1 MKKLIFITL
10 SIIVFSCENKTK
22 DTITKDRTEPQKNFV
37 VNIKFKT
44 NKVGEIKLALYNIVP
59 NTSQNVWIQI
69 NEEVVATTTLD
80 NVTAN
85 FGENISNSFRIG
97 FDNKIERKFEF
108 EWIRISYGKREIE
121 IYPEDLTQYFTRN
134 EFIVQNPISLEL
146 ETKKINGKYNP
157 LLFLKKEYLIDL
169 RQE

>member
-69 NEEVVATTTLD
+69 NEEVVATPTLD

-85 FGENISNSFRIG
+85 F
-97 FDNKIERKFEF
+97 
-108 EWIRISYGKREIE
+108 
-121 IYPEDLTQYFTRN
+121 
-134 EFIVQNPISLEL
+134 
-146 ETKKINGKYNP
+146 
-157 LLFLKKEYLIDL
+157 
-169 RQE
+169 

>member
-22 DTITKDRTEPQKNFV
+22 DTITKDRTEPPKNFV

-69 NEEVVATTTLD
+69 NEEVVATPTLD

-97 FDNKIERKFEF
+97 FDNKTERKFEF

-121 IYPEDLTQYFTRN
+121 IYPEDLTQYFTLN

>member
-10 SIIVFSCENKTK
+10 SLIVFSCQNKSEETIVKGIVGPKK
-22 DTITKDRTEPQKNFV
+22 DFV

-44 NKVGEIKLALYNIVP
+44 NKAGEIKLALYNIVP

-69 NEEVVATTTLD
+69 NEEVVATPTLD

-97 FDNKIERKFEF
+97 FDNKTERKFEF
-108 EWIRISYGKREIE
+108 EWIRISYGKREIV
-121 IYPEDLTQYFTRN
+121 IYPEDFTQYFTRN